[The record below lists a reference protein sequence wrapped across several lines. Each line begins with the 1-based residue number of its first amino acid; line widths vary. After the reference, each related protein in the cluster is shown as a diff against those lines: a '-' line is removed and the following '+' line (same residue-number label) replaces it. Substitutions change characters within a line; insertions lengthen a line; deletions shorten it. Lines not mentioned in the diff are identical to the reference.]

1 MPVKNE
7 KFLIQTKGFN
17 DIIDI
22 TMKVYD
28 VIKNSKQIADIK
40 NGVVHIFV
48 QGSTAS
54 VTTLEYE
61 PGLIK
66 DIPEIL
72 DELIPMDREYHHNK
86 TWHDGNGY
94 AHIRASFIGN
104 SITVPYVNGEMEL
117 GTWQQIVLIDFDN
130 KPRTRNIIVQMI
142 Y

>member
-1 MPVKNE
+1 MAVKNE

-22 TMKVYD
+22 TLKVDD
-28 VIKNSKQIADIK
+28 VIKNSIQIQDVK
-40 NGVVHIFV
+40 NGVIHIFA
-48 QGSTAS
+48 QGSTVS
-54 VTTLEYE
+54 LTTLEYE

-72 DELIPMDREYHHNK
+72 DELIPQKRDYHHNK

-94 AHIRASFIGN
+94 AHIRAAIMGSG
-104 SITVPYVNGEMEL
+104 ITVPYVNGQMEL
-117 GTWQQIVLIDFDN
+117 GTYQQIVLMDFDN
-130 KPRTRNIIVQMI
+130 KPRTRSIIVQMI

>member
-22 TMKVYD
+22 TKNVGD
-28 VIKNSKQIADIK
+28 VIKNSKQIADLK
-40 NGVVHIFV
+40 NGTVHIFV
-48 QGSTAS
+48 QGSTAA

-72 DELIPMDREYHHNK
+72 NELIPTDKKYHHDT

-94 AHIRASFIGN
+94 AHIRASIIGS

-117 GTWQQIVLIDFDN
+117 GTYQQIVLMDFDN
-130 KPRTRNIIVQMI
+130 KPRTRNIIVQVI